1 MKYNIFFLFLNLNM
15 VIRESTTKE
24 SPCIWKNKRVRII
37 IVIEIK
43 RMKIQFLSI
52 IMAAIA
58 VVRSQTPSSCFQK
71 HKQTCSYISRALAY
85 SSIWAEYIATFKRH
99 LFAELQVKRTITSW
113 PDDNKNYNRF
123 G

>member
-1 MKYNIFFLFLNLNM
+1 MTIH
-15 VIRESTTKE
+15 
-24 SPCIWKNKRVRII
+24 
-37 IVIEIK
+37 
-43 RMKIQFLSI
+43 FLSI

-58 VVRSQTPSSCFQK
+58 IIRSQTPSSCFQK

-99 LFAELQVKRTITSW
+99 LFAELQVERAIASR
-113 PDDNKNYNRF
+113 PDDDKKYNKF